1 MMRLCG
7 LGASDT
13 QIRDG
18 MVLGGLLAGTTS
30 NLLIVLMK
38 HNNAERT
45 GPANGSQP
53 SGPDSNRTSA
63 AAGSRR

>member
-1 MMRLCG
+1 MVLCG
-7 LGASDT
+7 LGGSDT
-13 QIRDG
+13 QIRDA

-38 HNNAERT
+38 HQDAEGT
-45 GPANGSQP
+45 GASTGSQP
-53 SGPDSNRTSA
+53 SGPDGNRTSG